1 MANLYDQFD
10 AQSEVKDLAT
20 SFGVGSNQLLK
31 MAGDVYGLA
40 TGNMDNVVSRQ
51 GQENIDYLQRG
62 KSQKLI
68 DSETRRKAAV
78 DMEEGTLNQALAYV
92 RETFTDPRLF
102 LSTTA
107 EAAPSLVGAGG
118 IGAGARV
125 ATGKVL
131 AKVGA
136 EKAAETATKVG
147 VGTAVAAGAGMQGT
161 SVGADQYKEIVELLS
176 NMPEDQALKV
186 PQIVQLVV
194 EKNATLEEAKT
205 ALALDLARSTGAL
218 SALAS
223 IGTQMLPGGRTIEKA
238 LVGGAGKKIAGAALT
253 RAGVGAIGEGLQES
267 LEEGSGAGVKNLL
280 ARAVD
285 PEREITKGMGEAMG
299 AGFAGAGPIGA
310 AAGAASSPS
319 RPVLASETTA
329 GMSSEPLAS
338 DAIPQETRTSTTD
351 TPDLSLEG
359 AGEMNTREV
368 GSVLSARESAARGF
382 TPDPSDI
389 ATAESVRRPQIEV
402 SEEAAKAANA
412 PVQEA
417 LDEWRTQNPDV
428 GVNITVIND
437 PNMRNTRNYGIRG
450 YFDPNTG
457 EVVINS
463 AFTKPFEVESVVN
476 HEWSHHTLSSEDGR
490 AALVEFATRDIPQE
504 ELAALAKRYP
514 NADNLTLVE
523 EWIARNQ
530 EKSPGTFA
538 RIIAKIREWLNGKL
552 GINMSNEEV
561 ARVMLRTLRERGA
574 PVAEGSGEM
583 RQSTT
588 EQPIS
593 ISERRAEALRAFKE
607 RNPRSDAVMDKG
619 RLYSPKVRDRL
630 KTLSSTGVVDRQA
643 LDSDVETNF
652 PAASRVEIPT
662 EETLPTLDE
671 IRNAVDEPK
680 RSKVGGAGNIPEG
693 DLITVRQDVPAYTK
707 YGVGVVT
714 VRDSKGNTYYQPMV
728 RFTDPV
734 LKPTPRQEGIALFI
748 GSGEDKDPAI
758 TVKGRMSLDQSMPP
772 DLDTWTQ
779 VGYNPDRHS
788 YMYDRETGD
797 PVLSGSEAVQIGN
810 TVFVKDPEFG
820 QKKDFKYSV
829 EDEPLDTASENLN
842 KTPNEATSI
851 QQEEPRPARALP
863 KSRFYVSSDERGG
876 DFAGAITEAA
886 RLHKKGAAVEV
897 KSPEFYSDPENHL
910 YFSEDG
916 LAGAVVK
923 PDGDLVSVFK
933 HPDSTAKM
941 RDILTDA
948 SQEATKLD
956 GFDIDEFLP
965 NYYSRFGFRPVARVT
980 FNDDF
985 APPKWNFEEN
995 GRPDNVFMVRDPEN
1009 KLGLPE
1015 YDAYSE
1021 VRDSVPLV
1029 SYEEALTLQQE
1040 AVDKVASEK
1049 PKGAVLASEKPS
1061 VSGQSNVL
1069 SPSATDTVTMKPFK
1083 YSVEDEP
1090 KAGSKK
1096 AVRTPNEAVRKL
1108 SDDYNAQMGLGP
1120 IKHGHYVNFDEA
1132 TARKIAKAYDAMP
1145 EIDRSPETVKAYEA
1159 LAKEVNDQWDFAVEN
1174 LGITFEPWNED
1185 GQPYANSREMM
1196 ADVRNNNHL
1205 YFFRG
1210 GGKHEFMSQVDPETG
1225 LTSIDK
1231 LRAIHDLYG
1240 HAAEDYQFGP
1250 RGEENAWLKHSQMFT
1265 PEAQR
1270 ALSVGTRGQN
1280 SWVNFGDQNYEN
1292 GVNKNIPAK
1301 DRPYAPQKMALLPE
1315 ELTDW
1320 RSALGQSEP
1329 ERSSVLAKQPIRES
1343 LTSEQIDA
1351 VDKRQIR
1358 ELDIDDLV
1366 SRGILTDRDGK
1377 LLTELVIT
1385 SGGDSRIEVVNP
1397 EDLPPRAAAVYDPN
1411 TNTIRVSKDAKL
1423 NLGRVLMHEYT
1434 HALTF
1439 MGLKYA
1445 DERMTSRGDIISA
1458 TPRPGVDIRDLR
1470 EASRQMDELFSI
1482 AEKAA
1487 NNLGEKFYG
1496 LSNRMEFVAE
1506 AFSSKKFQDFLS
1518 SIPSTTGGKQ
1528 SLFDRFIAI
1537 VKKVLGTENDSLLTD
1552 VITATD
1558 PFVGA
1563 KKRVTGTLM
1572 ISEDSP
1578 ALPDE
1583 PSEPERSSVL
1593 AKQPIRESLTDDPVE
1608 RVPEEGDPDYEEPV
1622 DTSSVLNAAAKRRER
1637 DDLPPTSALNTLYA
1651 EDSSIPLPSQGKRTN
1666 GQVAAQLREA
1676 AREHWGRD
1684 LDSSNITPEEIDGV
1698 VANGVEEVL
1707 AGLKASNHAGN
1718 WYTTAIRKAMAIAGI
1733 LHPELNDDA
1742 LAQKA
1747 GFKDAHAAEVG
1758 LATAMAITS
1767 QNLNV
1772 QKNTQY
1778 ANEQFNIL
1786 KKTGRFDPSKEYG
1799 SKLEAV
1805 SGNLSLANAMLDRV
1819 GWDGMEDFLNREYT
1833 VRELNDVAS
1842 KLLGRKINISGKVD
1856 DVVNGSA
1863 IFGPKIGG
1871 GFFQNLRGNFNPV
1884 TVDLWMRRTWG
1895 RWTGD
1900 VLPDPLDAKR
1910 LARMIDGMRESGI
1923 PLPEELR
1930 SIRTIIAKSGRKVS
1944 TLSDAAAERVLSNP
1958 EAVTAAYDFA
1968 AQQDSRWNKIYS
1980 EVRQNITPEQA
1991 EAVRNG
1997 SLSLEKLNRD
2007 QQKSIREKK
2016 TAWQDLED
2024 RPSSSS
2030 KEGKLAQE
2038 KLFAEM
2044 DKAAGRTAILTNEEL
2059 SDNKPEWAKSS
2070 RVIKTLLKPVDVP
2083 SDIDRRVIVDV
2094 VNRIRNEL
2102 NRQGVTATNADI
2114 QAILWYPEKDLWAKL
2129 AGKKESNLKNSYDEE
2144 FLKVAQ
2150 SQGLG
2155 ERARAAAARVGDA
2168 AP

>member
-1 MANLYDQFD
+1 MPNIFDQFD
-10 AQSEVKDLAT
+10 VESEVKDLAT

-31 MAGDVYGLA
+31 MGGDAYGLA

-62 KSQKLI
+62 KSKKLS
-68 DSETRRKAAV
+68 DAETRRKAAV
-78 DMEEGTLNQALAYV
+78 DAKSGIVDQALAYAK
-92 RETFTDPRLF
+92 ETFTDPRLL
-102 LSTTA
+102 LSSTV
-107 EAAPSLVGAGG
+107 EAIPSMIGAGG
-118 IGAGARV
+118 IGAGARAV
-125 ATGKVL
+125 TGRVL
-131 AKVGA
+131 AKKGA
-136 EKAAETATKVG
+136 QKAAEIAAKVG
-147 VGTAVAAGAGMQGT
+147 VGTAVAAGSGMQGT
-161 SVGADQYKEIVELLS
+161 SVGAEQYSEVTDILSKMSDEKAMAVPEIARLMSENNYSLEKAKKEL
-176 NMPEDQALKV
+176 
-186 PQIVQLVV
+186 
-194 EKNATLEEAKT
+194 TLG
-205 ALALDLARSTGAL
+205 LARSTGAL
-218 SALAS
+218 ATIASLA
-223 IGTQMLPGGRTIEKA
+223 TQMVPGGRTIEQA
-238 LVGGAGKKIAGAALT
+238 LVGGAGKKLT
-253 RAGVGAIGEGLQES
+253 GRGLAQRGVGVVRGLLGEPIQEGS
-267 LEEGSGAGVKNLL
+267 EEGSGAFLKNLD
-280 ARAVD
+280 ARAVE
-285 PEREITKGMGEAMG
+285 PERDLTKGVGEAIG
-299 AGFAGAGPIGA
+299 AGVAGTALLGA
-310 AAGAASSPS
+310 AAGTSAASHPS
-319 RPVLASETTA
+319 RPVSEGETTA
-329 GMSSEPLAS
+329 GKSSEPLAS
-338 DAIPQETRTSTTD
+338 DATSIPVLEATTEYPSISLRD
-351 TPDLSLEG
+351 VENMSPEEFAATIDARDAISRGAEPRPEDVTALEG
-359 AGEMNTREV
+359 M
-368 GSVLSARESAARGF
+368 
-382 TPDPSDI
+382 
-389 ATAESVRRPQIEV
+389 RRPPVAETDV
-402 SEEAAKAANA
+402 SIA

-428 GVNITVIND
+428 GVNISVIND

-476 HEWSHHTLSSEDGR
+476 HEWSHHTLSSEGGR
-490 AALVEFATRDIPQE
+490 AALVEFATRDIPKE
-504 ELAALAKRYP
+504 ELDALAKRYP

-523 EWIARNQ
+523 EWIARSQ

-552 GINMSNEEV
+552 GINMTNEEV

-588 EQPIS
+588 EQPL
-593 ISERRAEALRAFKE
+593 A
-607 RNPRSDAVMDKG
+607 SDE
-619 RLYSPKVRDRL
+619 P
-630 KTLSSTGVVDRQA
+630 TG
-643 LDSDVETNF
+643 
-652 PAASRVEIPT
+652 AASRASGIMASPSVTDIDYPRAKQNLT
-662 EETLPTLDE
+662 SSAQARFRSQIKDYAPDSA
-671 IRNAVDEPK
+671 IYNAVGDWRDGAENSVAAIFNDVRPIDELKKLAAKTGLAGDQKAVLWWTTDPNGADAIHRVTWPKEVTMDQARQAMIDAGLENRTLIETPDGVQGFVFDQGRQNLNKIKDLHENSTEPSINTQPATGDFLGSWNTRVEGKRAYRAVLGRAAETETGDRGGQYDQRTGVQPEARYSVTDEPVPE
-680 RSKVGGAGNIPEG
+680 SGGAG
-693 DLITVRQDVPAYTK
+693 
-707 YGVGVVT
+707 
-714 VRDSKGNTYYQPMV
+714 
-728 RFTDPV
+728 
-734 LKPTPRQEGIALFI
+734 
-748 GSGEDKDPAI
+748 SGR
-758 TVKGRMSLDQSMPP
+758 G
-772 DLDTWTQ
+772 
-779 VGYNPDRHS
+779 G
-788 YMYDRETGD
+788 
-797 PVLSGSEAVQIGN
+797 VLSSPSRMDSGTS
-810 TVFVKDPEFG
+810 P
-820 QKKDFKYSV
+820 
-829 EDEPLDTASENLN
+829 
-842 KTPNEATSI
+842 KTSSRQPNE
-851 QQEEPRPARALP
+851 
-863 KSRFYVSSDERGG
+863 
-876 DFAGAITEAA
+876 
-886 RLHKKGAAVEV
+886 
-897 KSPEFYSDPENHL
+897 N
-910 YFSEDG
+910 
-916 LAGAVVK
+916 
-923 PDGDLVSVFK
+923 
-933 HPDSTAKM
+933 
-941 RDILTDA
+941 
-948 SQEATKLD
+948 
-956 GFDIDEFLP
+956 
-965 NYYSRFGFRPVARVT
+965 
-980 FNDDF
+980 
-985 APPKWNFEEN
+985 
-995 GRPDNVFMVRDPEN
+995 
-1009 KLGLPE
+1009 
-1015 YDAYSE
+1015 
-1021 VRDSVPLV
+1021 
-1029 SYEEALTLQQE
+1029 
-1040 AVDKVASEK
+1040 
-1049 PKGAVLASEKPS
+1049 
-1061 VSGQSNVL
+1061 
-1069 SPSATDTVTMKPFK
+1069 
-1083 YSVEDEP
+1083 
-1090 KAGSKK
+1090 
-1096 AVRTPNEAVRKL
+1096 VRKIA
-1108 SDDYNAQMGLGP
+1108 DDYNAQSGQNP
-1120 IKHGHYVNFDEA
+1120 IEHGHYVSVDESLA
-1132 TARKIAKAYDAMP
+1132 QRIAKAYDALP
-1145 EIDRSPETVKAYEA
+1145 EVDRSPETIQAYEA
-1159 LAKEVNDQWDFAVEN
+1159 LAKEVGDQWDFAVNN
-1174 LGITFEPWNED
+1174 LGVTFEPWTKE
-1185 GQPYANSREMM
+1185 GQPYANSREMVK
-1196 ADVRNNNHL
+1196 DVRDNNHI
-1205 YFFRG
+1205 YFFQG
-1210 GGKHEFMSQVDPETG
+1210 GDPHPFLGEVDPETG
-1225 LTSIDK
+1225 FTANDK
-1231 LRAIHDLYG
+1231 LRAVHDLFG

-1250 RGEENAWLKHSQMFT
+1250 RGEENAWIKHSQMFS

-1270 ALSVGTRGQN
+1270 ALSSETRGQN

-1301 DRPYAPQKMALLPE
+1301 DRPFAAQKTALLPE

-1329 ERSSVLAKQPIRES
+1329 GRSILASEKPKEVIRYS
-1343 LTSEQIDA
+1343 LTPEQIGAIDN
-1351 VDKRQIR
+1351 RRIN
-1358 ELDIDDLV
+1358 ELDIEDLV
-1366 SRGILTDRDGK
+1366 SKGILTDRHGK
-1377 LLTELVIT
+1377 LLSELRDA
-1385 SGGDSRIEVVNP
+1385 SGGDASIEVVSP

-1411 TNTIRVSKDAKL
+1411 TNTIRVSNAAKP

-1445 DERMTSRGDIISA
+1445 DERMTSSGDIISA

-1470 EASRQMDELFSI
+1470 EASRQMDGLFST

-1487 NNLGEKFYG
+1487 NDLGEKFYG
-1496 LSNRMEFVAE
+1496 LTNRMEFVAE

-1518 SIPSTTGGKQ
+1518 SIPSTKGGKQ
-1528 SLFDRFIAI
+1528 SLFDQFITI
-1537 VKKVLGTENDSLLTD
+1537 VKKILGTESDSLLTD

-1563 KKRVTGTLM
+1563 KKTKTGTLM

-1583 PSEPERSSVL
+1583 PSEPERSSLL
-1593 AKQPIRESLTDDPVE
+1593 AKQPIRESVTEDPVE
-1608 RVPEEGDPDYEEPV
+1608 RVPEEGDPDYEEPI
-1622 DTSSVLNAAAKRRER
+1622 DTSSTLNAAAKRRER

-1651 EDSSIPLPSQGKRTN
+1651 IDSSIPLPAQGKRTN

-1698 VANGVEEVL
+1698 VTNGVEEVL
-1707 AGLKASNHAGN
+1707 AGLKAGNHAGN

-1747 GFKDAHAAEVG
+1747 GFKNAHAAEVG

-1805 SGNLSLANAMLDRV
+1805 SGNLELANSLLDRV
-1819 GWDGMEDFLNREYT
+1819 GWDGMEDFLNKEYT
-1833 VRELNDVAS
+1833 VKELNDVAS
-1842 KLLGRKINISGKVD
+1842 KLLGRKVNISGKVD

-1930 SIRTIIAKSGRKVS
+1930 SIRTIVAKSGRKVS

-1991 EAVRNG
+1991 EAVRKG

-2030 KEGKLAQE
+2030 KEGKAAQE

-2044 DKAAGRTAILTNEEL
+2044 DKAAGRTATLTNEEL

-2102 NRQGVTATNADI
+2102 DRQGVTATNADI

-2144 FLKVAQ
+2144 FLKVAE

>member
-1 MANLYDQFD
+1 MANPYDQFN
-10 AQSEVKDLAT
+10 ARSEFKDLAT

-40 TGNMDNVVSRQ
+40 SGNMDNAVSRQ

-68 DSETRRKAAV
+68 QSETRRKAAV

-107 EAAPSLVGAGG
+107 EAAPSMVGAGG

-131 AKVGA
+131 AKMGA

-194 EKNATLEEAKT
+194 EKGATLEEAKT

-218 SALAS
+218 AAVTSAV
-223 IGTQMLPGGRTIEKA
+223 TQMLPGGRTIEKA

-253 RAGVGAIGEGLQES
+253 RAGVGAIGEGAQEA

-280 ARAVD
+280 AQAVD

-310 AAGAASSPS
+310 VAGAASRPS

-338 DAIPQETRTSTTD
+338 DAIPSETRTSTTD

-359 AGEMNTREV
+359 AAEMNTREI
-368 GSVLSARESAARGF
+368 GSVLSARESSARGF

-402 SEEAAKAANA
+402 SEEAAKEANA

-428 GVNITVIND
+428 GLSVTVIND

-490 AALVEFATRDIPQE
+490 AALVEFATRDIPKE
-504 ELAALAKRYP
+504 ELDALAKRYP
-514 NADNLTLVE
+514 NADSLTLVE

-552 GINMSNEEV
+552 GINMTNEEV

-588 EQPIS
+588 EQPVS
-593 ISERRAEALRAFKE
+593 VSERRAEALRSFKE
-607 RNPRSDAVMDKG
+607 RNPLSDATMENG

-630 KTLSSTGVVDRQA
+630 KTLSSTGVVDRAA
-643 LDSDVETNF
+643 LDSDIETNF

-671 IRNAVDEPK
+671 IRDSFGDNEVK
-680 RSKVGGAGNIPEG
+680 KSKVGGAVNIPEG
-693 DLITVRQDVPAYTK
+693 DLIVVRQDVPSYTE
-707 YGVGVVT
+707 YGLGVVT

-734 LKPTPRQEGIALFI
+734 LKPTPREEMTALRI
-748 GSGEDKDPAI
+748 GSGEAKNPTI
-758 TVKGRMSLDQSMPP
+758 VVEGRMASDQSMPA

-820 QKKDFKYSV
+820 QRKDFKYSV

-851 QQEEPRPARALP
+851 QQDDTRPARALP

-876 DFAGAITEAA
+876 DFAGAIAEAA

-1009 KLGLPE
+1009 KLGLTE

-1029 SYEEALTLQQE
+1029 SYEEALRIQQE

-1049 PKGAVLASEKPS
+1049 PKGGVLASEKPS
-1061 VSGQSNVL
+1061 VSEQSNVL
-1069 SPSATDTVTMKPFK
+1069 SPSSTDTVTMKPFK

-1120 IKHGHYVNFDEA
+1120 IEHGHYVNFDEA
-1132 TARKIAKAYDAMP
+1132 TSRKIAKAYDAMP

-1174 LGITFEPWNED
+1174 LGINFEPWTED

-1196 ADVRNNNHL
+1196 EDVRNNNHL

-1250 RGEENAWLKHSQMFT
+1250 RGEENAWLKHSQMFS

-1280 SWVNFGDQNYEN
+1280 SWVNFGDQNYDEN

-1329 ERSSVLAKQPIRES
+1329 ERS
-1343 LTSEQIDA
+1343 T
-1351 VDKRQIR
+1351 
-1358 ELDIDDLV
+1358 
-1366 SRGILTDRDGK
+1366 
-1377 LLTELVIT
+1377 
-1385 SGGDSRIEVVNP
+1385 
-1397 EDLPPRAAAVYDPN
+1397 
-1411 TNTIRVSKDAKL
+1411 
-1423 NLGRVLMHEYT
+1423 
-1434 HALTF
+1434 
-1439 MGLKYA
+1439 
-1445 DERMTSRGDIISA
+1445 
-1458 TPRPGVDIRDLR
+1458 
-1470 EASRQMDELFSI
+1470 
-1482 AEKAA
+1482 
-1487 NNLGEKFYG
+1487 
-1496 LSNRMEFVAE
+1496 
-1506 AFSSKKFQDFLS
+1506 
-1518 SIPSTTGGKQ
+1518 
-1528 SLFDRFIAI
+1528 
-1537 VKKVLGTENDSLLTD
+1537 
-1552 VITATD
+1552 
-1558 PFVGA
+1558 
-1563 KKRVTGTLM
+1563 
-1572 ISEDSP
+1572 
-1578 ALPDE
+1578 
-1583 PSEPERSSVL
+1583 VL

-1651 EDSSIPLPSQGKRTN
+1651 IDSSIPLPAQGKRTN

-1698 VANGVEEVL
+1698 VTNGVEEVL

-1805 SGNLSLANAMLDRV
+1805 SGNLELANALLDRV
-1819 GWDGMEDFLNREYT
+1819 GWDGMEDFLNKEYT
-1833 VRELNDVAS
+1833 VKDLNDVAS
-1842 KLLGRKINISGKVD
+1842 KLLGRKVNISGKVD

-1991 EAVRNG
+1991 EAVRKG

-2030 KEGKLAQE
+2030 KEGKAAQE

-2044 DKAAGRTAILTNEEL
+2044 DKAAGRTATLTNEEL

-2102 NRQGVTATNADI
+2102 DRQGVTATNADI

-2144 FLKVAQ
+2144 FLKVAE